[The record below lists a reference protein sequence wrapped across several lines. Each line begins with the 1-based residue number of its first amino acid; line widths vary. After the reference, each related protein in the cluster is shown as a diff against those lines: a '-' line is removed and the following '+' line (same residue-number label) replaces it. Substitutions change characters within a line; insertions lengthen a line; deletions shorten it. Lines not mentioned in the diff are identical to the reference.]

1 MGSSSGASR
10 RAARQQMASAQSAIL
25 EQAKAREEMLKLIGP
40 YSDFGKSFLPGLGE
54 IARRPIDYGG
64 LPIPRLLEFGGGYS
78 PVTPENYTPAGPPQ
92 LPATGKTAPLPQL
105 TGQAAA
111 NRFKDFVESGQIQT
125 GQIAPAERAMMDQG
139 ILHLLTTGQMPGP
152 EVFTPPPAPAP
163 EVPGPSGPGDS
174 TGPVNTPFPDMERFF
189 AEQQAQTAK
198 PPQLTGLAALSQM
211 AAERGGGFRGG
222 VINAAPAPAQT
233 AQQQGIQP
241 LQGGGML
248 AGLVNQ
254 QIASG
259 ALTPANLEQVQVPQ
273 GIQPTGRGGFI
284 GGLINQIAAANP
296 APAPTTQQAA
306 RPAVM
311 PDMQGRPVPPQAPTD
326 FLGGFRALNPPG
338 GLRFDAQGNEIPQAP
353 VTMIGNTPVSAE
365 DMARLRETRDYLGSW
380 REINAGRTPTGD
392 QMLQGP
398 GFGMTPAPQAEPLLP
413 ALPSVTPQSVGPL
426 PTLRPRVTGL
436 PELAPIAGRTPRLA
450 PVQTALPELAPI
462 QGALPGVSMTSP
474 AGLPALA
481 PTPTTGLPGLNIV
494 GPEQLPGLPA
504 PVQPELPR
512 ISPIAQVGP
521 ALGPTAQ
528 MAGALAPTAQMGPA
542 LGPTTQ
548 VTQALAPTAQMGP
561 ALGPVL
567 PTDLPTIGA
576 NIQQDSLFQALKR
589 EAIGGIEASA
599 AARGKLFS
607 GTTPQAIAE
616 RVQNLAL
623 ARAGDI
629 QAQNIA
635 ARQQLMGEA
644 QQQFGQQL
652 AGRQLGGAEAERLF
666 AQQAAAKQALTAQ
679 EQQAFAQQVAARSLA
694 GAEAE
699 RLFSQQIAAQGMA
712 GTEAERLFAQQLAA
726 RQLGGTEAER
736 AFAQQVQARQI
747 AGAEGGQAF
756 QQALALRELAGSEA
770 ARQFGQQLAARQ
782 QLMGEG
788 GQVFGETV
796 TARQLGSAEA
806 QQAFAQQMALRQLA
820 GAEFGDVFGRSL
832 AARQQAEAEAGS
844 VFGRSLAARQLA
856 GAEAGDIFGRSLAAQ
871 QQAAAIQGQTFGQ
884 SLAARQA
891 LLAQQQQQ
899 QATAMALRSQLIGER
914 GQLFGQDLAAR
925 QALLGER
932 IAEQERQYEQFF
944 NIAQLGAN
952 AATGQASAI
961 QAAASNIGNLMTQQG
976 NAYAAGQIGAQNA
989 RAGMTQG
996 LLQAGATLG
1005 GAMIIASDRR
1015 VKTDIVSIGAMY
1027 NGFPLYSFR
1036 YKGKPEFHMGV
1047 MAQDVEKVK
1056 PEAVIEINGIKHVN
1070 YGAL

>member
-1 MGSSSGASR
+1 MGFVSNLVGGITGSTQAEASR
-10 RAARQQMASAQSAIL
+10 DAARIQSQGSTAAIL
-25 EQAKAREEMLKLIGP
+25 EQQRAREQALALAQPYTDIGR
-40 YSDFGKSFLPGLGE
+40 FTLPGLFRT
-54 IARRPIDYGG
+54 AVAPIDYSG
-64 LPIPRLLEFGGGYS
+64 LPRPRLLEFGGGYS
-78 PVTPENYTPAGPPQ
+78 PTTAGEYTPRQYFAEEMVSKTPEGKFSDFRGAPVNIPPITSPNQVTNAAQAFDLWSRTGTMTPGYEDAVSQ
-92 LPATGKTAPLPQL
+92 AATTTLQTNAPLPAGFFDRFAPVPQQGAQQPLFTMEQL
-105 TGQAAA
+105 QA
-111 NRFKDFVESGQIQT
+111 GT
-125 GQIAPAERAMMDQG
+125 APKGTFNAG
-139 ILHLLTTGQMPGP
+139 FLG
-152 EVFTPPPAPAP
+152 AP
-163 EVPGPSGPGDS
+163 
-174 TGPVNTPFPDMERFF
+174 T
-189 AEQQAQTAK
+189 Q
-198 PPQLTGLAALSQM
+198 QM
-211 AAERGGGFRGG
+211 AA
-222 VINAAPAPAQT
+222 
-233 AQQQGIQP
+233 
-241 LQGGGML
+241 
-248 AGLVNQ
+248 
-254 QIASG
+254 ASG
-259 ALTPANLEQVQVPQ
+259 VKPS
-273 GIQPTGRGGFI
+273 
-284 GGLINQIAAANP
+284 QIRTMAA
-296 APAPTTQQAA
+296 
-306 RPAVM
+306 

-338 GLRFDAQGNEIPQAP
+338 GPRFDAQGNEIPQAP
-353 VTMIGNTPVSAE
+353 VTMIGSTPVSAD

-380 REINAGRTPTGD
+380 RQINAGRTPTGD

-398 GFGMTPAPQAEPLLP
+398 GFGMTPAPTGGQLLP
-413 ALPSVTPQSVGPL
+413 ALPSVTPQPVGPL
-426 PTLRPRVTGL
+426 PGLRPEVTGL
-436 PELAPIAGRTPRLA
+436 PGLA
-450 PVQTALPELAPI
+450 PVSGGLPGLAPV
-462 QGALPGVSMTSP
+462 QGALPGVSYTAP
-474 AGLPALA
+474 TGLPAL
-481 PTPTTGLPGLNIV
+481 TPTQGIGLPGLNIV
-494 GPEQLPGLPA
+494 GPEQLPGLPT
-504 PVQPELPR
+504 PVQAELPR

-521 ALGPTAQ
+521 QLGPI
-528 MAGALAPTAQMGPA
+528 
-542 LGPTTQ
+542 
-548 VTQALAPTAQMGP
+548 
-561 ALGPVL
+561 L

-652 AGRQLGGAEAERLF
+652 AG
-666 AQQAAAKQALTAQ
+666 
-679 EQQAFAQQVAARSLA
+679 
-694 GAEAE
+694 
-699 RLFSQQIAAQGMA
+699 
-712 GTEAERLFAQQLAA
+712 

-820 GAEFGDVFGRSL
+820 GAEVGD
-832 AARQQAEAEAGS
+832 

-856 GAEAGDIFGRSLAAQ
+856 GAETGDIFGRSLAAQ
-871 QQAAAIQGQTFGQ
+871 QQAAALQGQTFGQ

-899 QATAMALRSQLIGER
+899 QQTAMALRSQLIGER
-914 GQLFGQDLAAR
+914 GTLFGQELAAR

-932 IAEQERQYEQFF
+932 IGEQERQYQQLF
-944 NIAQLGAN
+944 NIAQLGQ
-952 AATGQASAI
+952 AAAAGQTATVQQAAGNIGELLTGQA
-961 QAAASNIGNLMTQQG
+961 
-976 NAYAAGQIGAQNA
+976 NAFAAGQIGAANA
-989 RAGMTQG
+989 RSQLGQTILQG
-996 LLQAGATLG
+996 AVTAGAI
-1005 GAMIIASDRR
+1005 AASDRR
-1015 VKTDIVSIGAMY
+1015 VKTDIVRIGAMD
-1027 NGFPLYSFR
+1027 NGLPLYSFR

>member
-1 MGSSSGASR
+1 MGYARQRLGSGGIGGLLGAGLGLALAPTGFGAIAALGGGLLGSSVGSARDAAAAATQAGDIQSAATLSAIAEQ
-10 RAARQQMASAQSAIL
+10 RAAR
-25 EQAKAREEMLKLIGP
+25 EQALALAQP
-40 YSDFGKSFLPGLGE
+40 YTDVGRFTLPGLFRT
-54 IARRPIDYGG
+54 AVAPIDYSG
-64 LPIPRLLEFGGGYS
+64 LPEPRLLEFGGGYS
-78 PVTPENYTPAGPPQ
+78 PTTPGTFIPRQYFADTSVQ
-92 LPATGKTAPLPQL
+92 KTAPVPARGINGLPP
-105 TGQAAA
+105 GVSPP
-111 NRFKDFVESGQIQT
+111 VE
-125 GQIAPAERAMMDQG
+125 A
-139 ILHLLTTGQMPGP
+139 
-152 EVFTPPPAPAP
+152 
-163 EVPGPSGPGDS
+163 
-174 TGPVNTPFPDMERFF
+174 
-189 AEQQAQTAK
+189 
-198 PPQLTGLAALSQM
+198 GL
-211 AAERGGGFRGG
+211 
-222 VINAAPAPAQT
+222 

-241 LQGGGML
+241 LQGGGMIANL
-248 AGLVNQ
+248 INQ

-259 ALTPANLEQVQVPQ
+259 ALTPASLQQAQIPQ
-273 GIQPTGRGGFI
+273 GIQPIGGGGLI

-296 APAPTTQQAA
+296 APAPASTPAPVQTATQPLFTMEQLQAGTVPRGTFNAGFLGAPTQQMATASGVKPSQIRTMAA
-306 RPAVM
+306 

-338 GLRFDAQGNEIPQAP
+338 GPRFDAQGNEIPQAP
-353 VTMIGNTPVSAE
+353 VTMIGSTPVSAD

-380 REINAGRTPTGD
+380 RQINAGRTPTGD

-398 GFGMTPAPQAEPLLP
+398 GFGMTPAPTGGQLLP
-413 ALPSVTPQSVGPL
+413 ALPSVTPQPVGPL
-426 PTLRPRVTGL
+426 PGLRPEVTGL
-436 PELAPIAGRTPRLA
+436 PGLAPIAGGLPGLA
-450 PVQTALPELAPI
+450 PVQGALPGLAPV
-462 QGALPGVSMTSP
+462 QGALPGVSYTAP
-474 AGLPALA
+474 TGLPAL
-481 PTPTTGLPGLNIV
+481 TPTQGIGLPGLNIV
-494 GPEQLPGLPA
+494 GPEQLPGLPT

-512 ISPIAQVGP
+512 VAPIAQVGP
-521 ALGPTAQ
+521 QLGPI
-528 MAGALAPTAQMGPA
+528 
-542 LGPTTQ
+542 
-548 VTQALAPTAQMGP
+548 
-561 ALGPVL
+561 L

-652 AGRQLGGAEAERLF
+652 AG
-666 AQQAAAKQALTAQ
+666 
-679 EQQAFAQQVAARSLA
+679 
-694 GAEAE
+694 
-699 RLFSQQIAAQGMA
+699 
-712 GTEAERLFAQQLAA
+712 

-820 GAEFGDVFGRSL
+820 GAEVGDIFGRSL
-832 AARQQAEAEAGS
+832 AARQLAGAEVGD

-856 GAEAGDIFGRSLAAQ
+856 GAETGDIFGRSLAAQ
-871 QQAAAIQGQTFGQ
+871 QQAAALQGQTFGQ

-914 GQLFGQDLAAR
+914 GQLFGQELAAR

-932 IAEQERQYEQFF
+932 IGEQERQYQQLF
-944 NIAQLGAN
+944 NLAQLG
-952 AATGQASAI
+952 
-961 QAAASNIGNLMTQQG
+961 QAAAAGQAAGIQSAAGNIGGLLGQQA
-976 NAYAAGQIGAQNA
+976 NALAAAQVGAANA
-989 RAGMTQG
+989 QSQMFQG
-996 LLQAGATLG
+996 LLGAGATLG
-1005 GAMIIASDRR
+1005 AAGL
-1015 VKTDIVSIGAMY
+1015 IG
-1027 NGFPLYSFR
+1027 
-1036 YKGKPEFHMGV
+1036 GKF
-1047 MAQDVEKVK
+1047 
-1056 PEAVIEINGIKHVN
+1056 
-1070 YGAL
+1070 